1 MRQRPPLRWRAR
13 ALLGAQRAWRSVG
26 DTLSLTISA
35 DSDVA
40 FNTIVMDGGG
50 GIDDIDLIISAGS
63 SGDIVDNGVTIVGGA
78 GNDTI
83 DLSLSAST
91 VSTNTVTVDGG
102 AGNDTIDV
110 TLGGENVGRNTL
122 VIDGRAGD
130 DVIDVQVF
138 GGFGGGN
145 SVVVEGGEG
154 NDTITGSFVDD
165 VLSGGLG
172 DDVLEG
178 GFGDDLLLG
187 GPQIGFGVELSGN
200 PDAPTITLTN
210 LALFAQITALAITI
224 GDTAFGFDLVG
235 AASPGTDPGLD
246 LAASLDTGDTAD
258 DLVQTDLIEWS
269 FTGFDGGDSLSF
281 TAEIDPDG
289 ASGEALDADVEG
301 PIDDAVVL
309 HAILE
314 GIGAVGE
321 DREFSPHPRL
331 GIIHQVA
338 AGAAEGVFAVLLDDF
353 GDARFAQVDR
363 ADQRPEVAVV
373 LSRRADIGQHD
384 LPYVVNVLAA
394 ALDLDRRHPQA
405 LVKDLGG
412 LAGETAGDRAAGLGN
427 VSDGDGVA
435 H

>member
-187 GPQIGFGVELSGN
+187 GPQIGFGVELSGD

-289 ASGEALDADVEG
+289 ASGEGVDGLW
-301 PIDDAVVL
+301 
-309 HAILE
+309 
-314 GIGAVGE
+314 IGHGDLSVSLGHPGE
-321 DREFSPHPRL
+321 FDHPDF
-331 GIIHQVA
+331 VA
-338 AGAAEGVFAVLLDDF
+338 ASERVIAACRTNNKPV
-353 GDARFAQVDR
+353 ARLVDSV
-363 ADQRPEVAVV
+363 EE
-373 LSRRADIGQHD
+373 
-384 LPYVVNVLAA
+384 
-394 ALDLDRRHPQA
+394 
-405 LVKDLGG
+405 G
-412 LAGETAGDRAAGLGN
+412 LALCRAGFTFIGYSADAWILRDGLGRAIADMRRGLN
-427 VSDGDGVA
+427 R
-435 H
+435 